1 MKAKGFT
8 LIELATVLAII
19 AVLAAV
25 ITPTVANYVDQ
36 ARTAR
41 ALGDTKGIA
50 DAIRLYQRDVGEFP
64 IFDNTTEAGADA
76 VGSDGILLAGTGG
89 TPTDSVGGGAWTTGL
104 ATTTLTTYVNNNYLS
119 RATSAAVGKVVF
131 RGPYIGNLDSDP
143 WGNKY
148 YVTAQNLEDDVA
160 GTIRWAF
167 AISAGPNGS
176 LETSPTQTH
185 SAAFVAT
192 GDDIVTI
199 IR

>member
-119 RATSAAVGKVVF
+119 RATSAAVGKVV
-131 RGPYIGNLDSDP
+131 
-143 WGNKY
+143 
-148 YVTAQNLEDDVA
+148 
-160 GTIRWAF
+160 
-167 AISAGPNGS
+167 S
-176 LETSPTQTH
+176 LPRILKTTSPER
-185 SAAFVAT
+185 FVGLSQSQPDPMALWKPARLRRT
-192 GDDIVTI
+192 APLSLQPVTI
-199 IR
+199 